1 MTSEIVV
8 FLGLRIS
15 LTVFDKKFLSLMLLQ
30 LLREDLVVLPYL
42 PKFFDHYLHLLFL
55 LPNALKIGIVFIGRK
70 EKLATFKDKN
80 DDVNNHNIEACN
92 KM

>member
-42 PKFFDHYLHLLFL
+42 PKLFDHYLHLLFL
-55 LPNALKIGIVFIGRK
+55 LPNALKIGIVFIASTLIHYQTF
-70 EKLATFKDKN
+70 EQLSFKLGPN
-80 DDVNNHNIEACN
+80 QI
-92 KM
+92 